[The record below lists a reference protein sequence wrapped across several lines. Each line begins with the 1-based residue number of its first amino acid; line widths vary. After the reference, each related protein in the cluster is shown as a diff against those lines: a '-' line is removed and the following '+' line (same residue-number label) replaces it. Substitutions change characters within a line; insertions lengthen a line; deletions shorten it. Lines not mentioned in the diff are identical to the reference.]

1 MHQRGKIELAVFVV
15 LGECRLDVRGFGLL
29 LAVVGFDL
37 RLGIPSSIYSVGY
50 DTHTSRQA
58 ILAHTFPA
66 ELGEGKVSGEG
77 VFISPRRGGWFG
89 GGTTGIGL
97 VKSGIK
103 LCIRC

>member
-1 MHQRGKIELAVFVV
+1 
-15 LGECRLDVRGFGLL
+15 
-29 LAVVGFDL
+29 
-37 RLGIPSSIYSVGY
+37 
-50 DTHTSRQA
+50 
-58 ILAHTFPA
+58 
-66 ELGEGKVSGEG
+66 VSGEG